1 MENVV
6 ITLNANAYNHLVS
19 LLADLPNRSNSYGI
33 LMEIERQAKEQMDA
47 FEAAEKESAEVTEK
61 ADED

>member
-1 MENVV
+1 MENVT

-19 LLADLPNRSNSYGI
+19 LLAELPNKSNSYGI

-47 FEAAEKESAEVTEK
+47 FAEAEKAEPEK
-61 ADED
+61 VDED